1 MESPRRATRVGPI
14 GERGASMNATDAANR
29 AGAIAERL
37 ARVRE
42 RIAIA
47 ADRARRDPASV
58 RLVLASKTQ
67 SAEAVRAAYLAGAR
81 DFGENYVQEAVG
93 KRAALADLPD
103 IRCHLIGHL
112 QTNKAAAAARCFEL
126 IQTLDSERL
135 AAALA
140 RARPSPP
147 MPVLIEVNLGGESS
161 KSGVASE
168 RVEALIEAVRYQT
181 EVRGLM
187 AIPPAAPDEDS
198 GTARRYFATLRE
210 LRDRL
215 AAATGLALSELS
227 MGMTDDFE
235 LAIAEGATIVR
246 VGRAVFGERGH
257 KEPTT

>member
-1 MESPRRATRVGPI
+1 MNPPMDPIKAAHTAGP
-14 GERGASMNATDAANR
+14 
-29 AGAIAERL
+29 IAERL

-47 ADRARRDPASV
+47 AERARRDPASV

-67 SAEAVRAAYLAGAR
+67 SPEAVRAAYLAGAR
-81 DFGENYVQEAVG
+81 DFGENYVQEAVA
-93 KRAALADLPD
+93 KRQALADLPD
-103 IRCHLIGHL
+103 IRWHLIGHL
-112 QTNKAAAAARCFEL
+112 QTNKAAAAARCFDL

-135 AAALA
+135 ADALA

-147 MPVLIEVNLGGESS
+147 MPVLIEVNLGGEAG
-161 KSGVASE
+161 KSGIAPE
-168 RVEALIEAVRYQT
+168 RVEALIEAVRHQT

-187 AIPPAAPDEDS
+187 AIPPAPGPGAREDS
-198 GTARRYFATLRE
+198 RTARRYFAALRE

-235 LAIAEGATIVR
+235 IAIAEGATIVR
-246 VGRAVFGERGH
+246 VGRAIFGERGAR
-257 KEPTT
+257 